1 MSASPSPAVAAAPSG
16 FYHLGELDGAH
27 AAELVARAL
36 ELREGAAPKQF
47 PGRAL
52 ALYFLAPSLRTSA
65 SFQRAAQKLGLDLL
79 QLSGAGT
86 WGLETRDGVVMDG
99 DAAEHVREAAP
110 VLGRYADL
118 LAVRAFPKGGPAEEE
133 FQDPVMR
140 AFRDHAG
147 VPVINME
154 SVLWHPCQALA
165 DWTTLEQLAVP
176 RRARL
181 VLTWAWHPKPLPHAV
196 PSSTLCMAAQRGMD
210 VVLLRPEG
218 WDLHPVVMAEAR
230 RLADAAGGTL
240 TVTDDR
246 EAALAGASVVYAKSW
261 GSLAHWGDAESE
273 SAARANLRDWCVN
286 PDWLADGAR
295 LFHCLPV
302 RRNVVVSDAVL
313 DGPASAVLEQA
324 ENRLHAQTA
333 LLEDLLS

>member
-1 MSASPSPAVAAAPSG
+1 MKSTG

-27 AAELVARAL
+27 AAALVARAL
-36 ELREGAAPKQF
+36 ELRAGAAPQRF

-86 WGLETRDGVVMDG
+86 WGLETRDGAVMDG

-133 FQDPVMR
+133 FRDPVMR
-140 AFRDHAG
+140 AFREHAG

-176 RRARL
+176 QRAKL

-218 WDLHPVVMAEAR
+218 WDLHADVMAEAR

-240 TVTDDR
+240 TVTADR
-246 EAALAGASVVYAKSW
+246 AAALAGASVVYAKSW
-261 GSLAHWGDAESE
+261 GSLTHWGDVEAE
-273 SAARANLRDWCVN
+273 SAARANLRDWCVQ

-295 LFHCLPV
+295 FFHCLPV
-302 RRNVVVSDAVL
+302 RRNVVVADAVL
-313 DGPASAVLEQA
+313 DGPASAVVEQA